1 MSSQADYSPEEWETI
16 VNAPV
21 MAGTLVI
28 ISDPAVFGSIKESAA
43 MVKKINEAATTTS
56 TEIIRAVGEAIR
68 AGHKFD
74 KSQMPKE
81 DSVQATMNILVKKC
95 HQAALI
101 VKEKS
106 PEEEEPFNQYLVEI
120 AKTTAASSK
129 EGGFLGIGAVRVSD
143 AERAAVDQLAEAL
156 GVTKAE

>member
-81 DSVQATMNILVKKC
+81 DSVQATMNTLVKKC

-156 GVTKAE
+156 GVSKAE

>member
-1 MSSQADYSPEEWETI
+1 MSTQADYSPEEWESI

-28 ISDPAVFGSIKESAA
+28 VSDPAVFGSIKEAAA
-43 MVKKINEAATTTS
+43 MVKIINEEAMSTS
-56 TEIIRAVGEAIR
+56 VELIKAVGEAIR
-68 AGHKFD
+68 SGHKVD
-74 KSQMPKE
+74 KSAMPKKE
-81 DSVQATMNILVKKC
+81 TPEATMNTLVKMC

-106 PEEEEPFNQYLVEI
+106 PEEEEAFNQYLVEI

-129 EGGFLGIGAVRVSD
+129 EGGFLGIGAVRVSE

-156 GVTKAE
+156 GVAAGE

>member
-1 MSSQADYSPEEWETI
+1 MSTQADYSPEEWEII

-28 ISDPAVFGSIKESAA
+28 ISDPAVFGSIKEAAA
-43 MVKKINEAATTTS
+43 MVKKINEAATETS
-56 TEIIRAVGEAIR
+56 TELIRAIGEAIR

-74 KSQMPKE
+74 KSEMPKE
-81 DSVQATMNILVKKC
+81 DTPQATMNTLVKMC
-95 HQAALI
+95 HKAALI
-101 VKEKS
+101 VKDKS
-106 PEEEEPFNQYLVEI
+106 PDEEEAFNQYLVEI

-129 EGGFLGIGAVRVSD
+129 EGGFLGIGAVRVSE

-156 GVTKAE
+156 GVTGGE